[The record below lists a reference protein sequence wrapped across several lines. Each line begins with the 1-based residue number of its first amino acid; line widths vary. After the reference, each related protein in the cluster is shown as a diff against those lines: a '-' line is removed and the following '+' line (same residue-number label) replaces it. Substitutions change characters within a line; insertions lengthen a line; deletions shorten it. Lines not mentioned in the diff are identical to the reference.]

1 MSICEFCGKNQ
12 APIKRPKTV
21 NGKTVE
27 VNCCYECA
35 KKLDEQIDKA
45 EITVCSYCGMTAKEF
60 ESKKLVGCAHCY
72 QQLKDTVG
80 AAIEKMQYTGTHT
93 GKKPVWRSG
102 DGETLSEAE
111 IIQRRV
117 ERQSYELELIIE
129 KLTREGKFE
138 EARDY
143 ADKRS
148 LIRADGEGLEDFV
161 WRNKKNG

>member
-12 APIKRPKTV
+12 APIKRQKTV
-21 NGKTVE
+21 DGKTVE
-27 VNCCYECA
+27 ANCCYQCA
-35 KKLDEQIDKA
+35 KKLEEQVQKDA
-45 EITVCSYCGMTAKEF
+45 QAVCSYCGMTAKEF

-72 QQLKDTVG
+72 QQLKDAVG
-80 AAIEKMQYTGTHT
+80 AAIKKMQYMETHT
-93 GKKPVWRSG
+93 GKQPVWRSG
-102 DGETLSEAE
+102 DGKALSEEE
-111 IIQRRV
+111 IVKRRV
-117 ERQSYELELIIE
+117 ERQSYELGLIIE

-161 WRNKKNG
+161 WRKRKNG